1 MILAYYLRDTKGVFS
16 TPSIESG
23 SINIS
28 SISIVSTRLAACA
41 RVQLSRALSSA
52 KKPESP
58 IDRSSF
64 QRPRINFERRRDV
77 SRVSTAIS
85 KVRSAGDYRFRK
97 VGKGADGVT

>member
-58 IDRSSF
+58 IAPVSNDRELILNGAVTCLAFRLQF
-64 QRPRINFERRRDV
+64 QKFDPRV
-77 SRVSTAIS
+77 TTVL
-85 KVRSAGDYRFRK
+85 
-97 VGKGADGVT
+97 GKWGREPTV